1 MTIYADTSFLVS
13 LLYSKEKHHAA
24 ARGFFLNQPGA
35 EWLTSQWSRHETVNS
50 LRQLCRDSAGPTPPQ
65 IEAVRRM
72 FKHLHKRGPFLK
84 IDADMESAVTESE
97 RISTMF
103 GTQLKMRSADVLH
116 IGILDELQA
125 ELFVTRDKDQFALAQ
140 AMNFKSVLI

>member
-13 LLYSKEKHHAA
+13 FLYSKEKHHAS
-24 ARGFFLNQPGA
+24 ARSFFLSQPGA
-35 EWLTSQWSRHETVNS
+35 EWLTSQWSRLETVNS
-50 LRQLCRDSAGPTPPQ
+50 LRQLCRDSAGPQPPQ

-84 IDADMESAVTESE
+84 IDADMESAIAESE

-116 IGILDELQA
+116 VGILDELQA
-125 ELFVTRDKDQFALAQ
+125 DVFVTRDRDQFTLAQ
-140 AMNFKSVLI
+140 AMNFKSVLV